1 MSSGRKVTVF
11 AEDTYGVLFHRRLI
25 AGLEGR
31 GVIPSGRVRVKRLPS
46 WICNHSLRRKL
57 SARVGV
63 GEYKALIV
71 VDSDR
76 DPVRARESIVRHLRS
91 WSVPYS
97 VVTVSPRH
105 EAWLCIGM
113 GLDSRKCRRN
123 PEALLERQVGRVY
136 EKRMLST
143 LSTRVNVDYLLGK
156 SDFMRYVKELRRLL
170 LDP

>member
-1 MSSGRKVTVF
+1 LSPGWRVTVF

-25 AGLEGR
+25 GGLEDR
-31 GVIPSGRVRVKRLPS
+31 GVIPGGRVRVKRLPS

-63 GEYKALIV
+63 DEYKALIV

-76 DPVRARESIVRHLRS
+76 DPVRARESVVRHLRD

-97 VVTVSPRH
+97 VVTVNPRH
-105 EAWLCIGM
+105 EAWLCIGI
-113 GLDSRKCRRN
+113 GLDARKCRRN
-123 PEALLERQVGRVY
+123 PEALIERHTGRVY

-143 LSTRVNVDYLLGK
+143 LSTRVDVDYLLGK
-156 SDFMRYVKELRRLL
+156 SDFRKYISELKRLL